1 VHSIILLIKCRGV
14 PECLSTIVI
23 DSTKL
28 SDDCLAHI
36 VAIFSKLDTNLY
48 YIVRSFQ
55 TDW

>member
-14 PECLSTIVI
+14 LECLSTIVI
-23 DSTKL
+23 DLTKL

-36 VAIFSKLDTNLY
+36 VAIFSKFGTKK
-48 YIVRSFQ
+48 IVIWLFQ